1 LIYSRSWAADGS
13 NQRVRLRAECDRLE
27 QEVSWLREE
36 IRIKD
41 LRMTQIEPPRRPHYP
56 PTARMAILELRTARC
71 WSLEQTAQ
79 TFLLT
84 AETISSWGRR
94 KDETGAAALVQIA
107 EPVNRYPDFTRYL
120 VQRLKV
126 LCPSMGKLKLAQVL
140 CRVGSRQGRN
150 AGDRITG
157 RIFCRQLSTR
167 ACRNPLPGKIL

>member
-1 LIYSRSWAADGS
+1 LIYSRSWAPDGG

-27 QEVSWLREE
+27 QEAALLREE

-71 WSLEQTAQ
+71 WSLEQTAR

-84 AETISSWGRR
+84 AETISAWSAWVRR

-107 EPVNRYPDFTRYL
+107 QPVNRYPDFTRYL

-126 LCPSMGKLKLAQVL
+126 LCPSMGRSSWLRSSAEPDSIWA
-140 CRVGSRQGRN
+140 RVPWAAS
-150 AGDRITG
+150 
-157 RIFCRQLSTR
+157 
-167 ACRNPLPGKIL
+167 